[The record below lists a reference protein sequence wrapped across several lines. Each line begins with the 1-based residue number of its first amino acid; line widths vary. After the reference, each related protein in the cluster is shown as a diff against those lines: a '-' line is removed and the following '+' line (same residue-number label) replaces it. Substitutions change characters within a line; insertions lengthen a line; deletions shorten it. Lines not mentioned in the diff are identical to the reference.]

1 MTSVVPTPATAS
13 TAGAMPTLA
22 SFGQPRL
29 LAGLGSGTGWTGR
42 LDRVRHLTVHG
53 SLPEMRAEELVG
65 LAENID
71 LRGRGGAGFPF
82 ARKLNAVIE
91 SACRRPEARTA
102 VVVNGTEGEP
112 SCLKDTALLLYT
124 PHLVLDGA
132 VLAARAL
139 NAEEVTVAVTRA
151 DVERSVLDAAAE
163 RGPSAPRV
171 RVARLPERFVTG
183 ESSSIVNGLN
193 QLPVLPSGRSIR
205 SSESG
210 VAGLPTLLSNTETF
224 AQLSV
229 GARLGALAY
238 RTVGL
243 PTEPGTV
250 LLTIAGERVVEAP
263 TGAPLAYLL
272 GLCGTEPGQGVLV
285 GGYHGRWLD
294 RESAWSARISRES
307 LTSLGSTLGAGA
319 VLPLPEETC
328 PVGELVRV
336 ARWMAKESAGQ
347 CGPCV
352 LGLPALADALA
363 RASDGGGQAA
373 LEAVRARAAAVTKR
387 GACSHPDGTAR
398 LVESAL
404 DTFPAEF
411 SEHAQGRGCG
421 RPVLGR
427 LAVPDERRG
436 TGGRGIRGIRA
447 GRASGTAVREQKK
460 ERLIVDWTLCQGHGL
475 CAGVVP
481 DMIDLDAD
489 GYPTT
494 ASAEVPT
501 YLRKQAQRAVRRC
514 PALALRIEE

>member
-1 MTSVVPTPATAS
+1 MTSVLPSPVTTS
-13 TAGAMPTLA
+13 TAGAMPALA
-22 SFGQPRL
+22 SYGQPRL
-29 LAGLGSGTGWTGR
+29 LAGLGTGAGWTGR

-53 SLPEMRAEELVG
+53 SLPDLRAEELVG

-82 ARKLNAVIE
+82 ARKLRAVIE
-91 SACRRPEARTA
+91 SAFRRQEARTA
-102 VVVNGTEGEP
+102 IVVNGSEGEP
-112 SCLKDTALLLYT
+112 SCLKDTALLLYS

-132 VLAARAL
+132 LLAARAL
-139 NAEEVTVAVTRA
+139 GADEVTVAVTRA

-163 RGPSAPRV
+163 RGPANPRV
-171 RVARLPERFVTG
+171 RVVRHPQRFVSG
-183 ESSSIVNGLN
+183 ESTALVNGLN

-224 AQLSV
+224 AQFAVS
-229 GARLGALAY
+229 ARLGALEY
-238 RTVGL
+238 RAVGL

-250 LLTIAGERVVEAP
+250 LLTVAGERVVETP

-272 GLCGTEPGQGVLV
+272 GLCGLDPGQGVLV
-285 GGYHGRWLD
+285 GGYHGKWLD
-294 RESAWSARISRES
+294 KDAAWTARVSRES
-307 LTSLGSTLGAGA
+307 LTALGSAFGAGA

-363 RASDGGGQAA
+363 RAADGGGEAA
-373 LEAVRARAAAVTKR
+373 LETVRARSAAVTKR

-398 LVESAL
+398 LVVSAL
-404 DTFPAEF
+404 ETFPEEF
-411 SEHAQGRGCG
+411 AEHARGRGCG

-427 LAVPDERRG
+427 LAVPGEVTG
-436 TGGRGIRGIRA
+436 TGGGRGIRA
-447 GRASGTAVREQKK
+447 GRAGDTAVREQKK
-460 ERLIVDWTLCQGHGL
+460 ERLIVNWTLCQGHGL
-475 CAGVVP
+475 CAGLVP
-481 DMIDLDAD
+481 DVIQLDSD
-489 GYPTT
+489 GFPAT
-494 ASAEVPT
+494 ASAEVPA
-501 YLRKQAQRAVRRC
+501 YQRKQAQRAVRRC